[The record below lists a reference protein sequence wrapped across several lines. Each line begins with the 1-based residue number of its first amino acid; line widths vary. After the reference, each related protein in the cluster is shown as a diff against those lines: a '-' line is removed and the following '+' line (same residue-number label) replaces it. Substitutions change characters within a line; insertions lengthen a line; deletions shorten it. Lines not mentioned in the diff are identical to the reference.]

1 MRIGIYPGTFD
12 PITNGHIDI
21 IERSILLF
29 EKVIVA
35 VTTNPAKSPLF
46 DIDDRIEM
54 IKSSIKEMNNVEVDS
69 FDDLL
74 INYALKKNATAIIR
88 GLRATSDFEF
98 EFQMALVNRKLSDKL
113 VTVFL
118 MPNEKYT
125 YLNST
130 IVKEVASYHG
140 DVSRFVPPE
149 VNHKLNERFQ
159 KNKFVRGVDGKLRI
173 K

>member
-1 MRIGIYPGTFD
+1 MSIGIYPGTFD

-54 IKSSIKEMNNVEVDS
+54 ITNSTKEMRNVEVDS

-74 INYALKKNATAIIR
+74 VSYALKKNATAIIR

-98 EFQMALVNRKLSDKL
+98 EFQMALVNRKLSEQL

-130 IVKEVASYHG
+130 IVKEVASFHG

-149 VNHKLNERFQ
+149 VNHKLIERF
-159 KNKFVRGVDGKLRI
+159 KKT
-173 K
+173 

>member
-1 MRIGIYPGTFD
+1 LRIGIYPGTFD

-21 IERSILLF
+21 IERSVILF
-29 EKVIVA
+29 DKVIVA

-46 DIDDRIEM
+46 DINERIEM
-54 IKSSIKEMNNVEVDS
+54 IKSSVKKMKNVEVDG

-74 INYALKKNATAIIR
+74 VNYAFKKQATAIIR

-98 EFQMALVNRKLSDKL
+98 EFQMALVNRKLSNKL

-130 IVKEVASYHG
+130 IVKEVASFHG
-140 DVSRFVPPE
+140 DVGRFVPSE
-149 VNHKLNERFQ
+149 INKKLIE
-159 KNKFVRGVDGKLRI
+159 KFKHN
-173 K
+173 

>member
-1 MRIGIYPGTFD
+1 VRVGIYPGTFD

-21 IERSILLF
+21 IERSVILF
-29 EKVIVA
+29 DKIIVG

-46 DIDDRIEM
+46 DINERIEM
-54 IKSSIKEMNNVEVDS
+54 IKLSVNNMANVQVES

-74 INYALKKNATAIIR
+74 VSYARKKKATAIIR
-88 GLRATSDFEF
+88 GLRAMSDFEF

-130 IVKEVASYHG
+130 IVKEVASFQG

-149 VNHKLNERFQ
+149 INKKLIE
-159 KNKFVRGVDGKLRI
+159 KFKY